1 MNLVLCKC
9 RPFSYHLILLA
20 LLFLLQIARMF
31 EIVTLDCKW
40 FWKKKIKWV
49 HFGNTW
55 QFLTRQKSPEC
66 SCYFFLLES
75 CSCSCDDD
83 LVLQLTNTSSASIVC
98 VLMAS
103 VTLSATNSWFTGAL
117 AGGLVTNA
125 TITVQCVGK
134 HTLTA

>member
-1 MNLVLCKC
+1 MGTFWKHRAISHKTKISGMLVL
-9 RPFSYHLILLA
+9 
-20 LLFLLQIARMF
+20 
-31 EIVTLDCKW
+31 
-40 FWKKKIKWV
+40 
-49 HFGNTW
+49 
-55 QFLTRQKSPEC
+55 
-66 SCYFFLLES
+66 FFLLGS

-83 LVLQLTNTSSASIVC
+83 LVFTLTNTSSASIVS